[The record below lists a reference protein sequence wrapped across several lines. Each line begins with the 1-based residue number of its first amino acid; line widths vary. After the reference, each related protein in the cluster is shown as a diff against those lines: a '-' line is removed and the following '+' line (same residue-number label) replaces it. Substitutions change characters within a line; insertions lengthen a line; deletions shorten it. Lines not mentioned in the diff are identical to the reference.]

1 MNSCSVREQALAAD
15 ESSVNELRVRL
26 AQEEDE
32 VRVRTARLQEMERI
46 AAQKYCHHCSAEWIS
61 YHSTLV
67 SPHADDSTETRL

>member
-46 AAQKYCHHCSAEWIS
+46 AAQKYCHHCSADVVTIMDM
-61 YHSTLV
+61 V